1 MMMTRMTRCK
11 LAALLS
17 ALAILASCIGAGDMF
32 AEKRKVVGNYFLMTD
47 EGDQHSYYLFRKG
60 QTGSIT
66 GPLRAI
72 GWDQHFILVQ
82 EEGIPGGWA
91 AFSIHPQNDRVV
103 NAAAQGDVLIPR
115 LRRIIKL
122 RSPSEVWDHSPQLG
136 SWFSR
141 PFS

>member
-1 MMMTRMTRCK
+1 MTRMTRWT
-11 LAALLS
+11 LAALLP
-17 ALAILASCIGAGDMF
+17 ALAILGSCVGAGDMF

-60 QTGSIT
+60 QSGSIT

-82 EEGIPGGWA
+82 EDGLPGGWA
-91 AFSIHPQNDRVV
+91 AFSTNPQRDPVV
-103 NAAAQGDVLIPR
+103 NAAGKGEVLIPR
-115 LRRIIKL
+115 LRRTIKL
-122 RSPSEVWDHSPQLG
+122 RSPSEVWDHSPQFG
-136 SWFSR
+136 SWFTR